1 MSLVSCRDTVRLMS
15 ESLDRGLALGQRLAV
30 RLHLL
35 LCPMCSRFRRQL
47 LFLHRAAGK
56 FEEKGAE
63 DATAGSPVLSPEA
76 RTRIQRAMED
86 TDVGH

>member
-1 MSLVSCRDTVRLMS
+1 MSLFSCRDTVRLMS

-63 DATAGSPVLSPEA
+63 DAAVSPVLSPEA
-76 RTRIQRAMED
+76 RTRIQRALED
-86 TDVGH
+86 TDAGR